1 MPITTNSINTLVPNS
16 RILLFDDFISVINL
30 SGQFGWFRVNFFP
43 CFTTGTSTNP
53 GLLSAQPDISNDAQI
68 SMGQS
73 IIDGDFQLGASTLD
87 NNFVH
92 DLVALSDDTN
102 SYEVFCG
109 VSAGTTLFTGP
120 LTDGI
125 YFHYT
130 HTVNSG
136 NWQIICV
143 NSGVAT
149 TINTGISATTGFHNY
164 GISAN
169 ASGTQIRFYID
180 HIQIPGTPITTNIP
194 TTAMTPFFW
203 VKYLSGTIVPQ
214 NLDLWYLEQT
224 LNTKR

>member
-1 MPITTNSINTLVPNS
+1 MPITTNAINTLVPNS
-16 RILLFDDFISVINL
+16 RILLFDDFISVDNPT
-30 SGQFGWFRVNFFP
+30 GQFLWARVQIFSL
-43 CFTTGTSTNP
+43 FTSGTSSNP
-53 GLLSAQPDISNDAQI
+53 GIATVQPDISNDASI
-68 SMGQS
+68 CMGGNV
-73 IIDGDFQLGASTLD
+73 IDGDFQVGASTID

-109 VSAGTTLFTGP
+109 LSAGTTLFTGP

-136 NWQIICV
+136 NWQIICSK
-143 NSGVAT
+143 SGVKT

-164 GISAN
+164 GISIN
-169 ASGTQIRFYID
+169 AAGTEIRFYID
-180 HIQIPGTPITTNIP
+180 HIQIAGTPITTNIP

-203 VKYLSGTIVPQ
+203 VKYISGTIVPQ

-224 LNTKR
+224 LNTAR